1 LRRRVGWSFI
11 SALALLVA
19 LVAAAVPAHAKL
31 PATVAKGLPSALP
44 VAGND
49 LPPSLAR
56 PVVTMGAGIDRARR
70 QAGLRPVVVSGRLT
84 RSSRTYARYMLAHDV
99 WAHASHIK
107 VRGFRRVGE
116 ILGMAPAS
124 VTIAQV
130 VGAWLESPV
139 HRSVMLDPRFRY
151 FGIASATGRFQ
162 GEKATVWVV
171 RFGA

>member
-1 LRRRVGWSFI
+1 MSADDQRIFFLSAQIGTLQLKIARVRRVEHRRLE
-11 SALALLVA
+11 ADD
-19 LVAAAVPAHAKL
+19 AAAHELFDFAVEVL
-31 PATVAKGLPSALP
+31 
-44 VAGND
+44 
-49 LPPSLAR
+49 
-56 PVVTMGAGIDRARR
+56 
-70 QAGLRPVVVSGRLT
+70 QAGLRPVAVSGRIT
-84 RSSRTYARYMLAHDV
+84 RSSHTYAQYMLAHDV

-116 ILGMAPAS
+116 ILGMAPAH

-130 VGAWLESPV
+130 VEAWLQSPV

-151 FGIASATGRFQ
+151 FGIASATGSFQ